1 MTMTIKELAEELGV
15 SKTAINKKI
24 NANQKRKHF
33 SKIGNRF
40 VIDSQGQE
48 LIRSMFEGE
57 NENYRKPKN
66 ENITQTQVSDVS
78 DLVSVLKDRVA
89 FTEKQVDEKDK
100 QIETLQ
106 KLLDQQQQLT
116 LQANIKIKELET
128 TLTET
133 DVVETET
140 KQSEQ
145 EEEPIKKSFWQ
156 RLFNN

>member
-1 MTMTIKELAEELGV
+1 MTMTIKELADELGV

-24 NANQKRKHF
+24 SANQKRKHF
-33 SKIGNRF
+33 SKNGNRF
-40 VIDSQGQE
+40 VIDLEGQE
-48 LIRSMFEGE
+48 LIRSMFNSDIE
-57 NENYRKPKN
+57 NHRKPEIDN
-66 ENITQTQVSDVS
+66 RSQIEVSDVS
-78 DLVSVLKDRVA
+78 DLVCVLKERVV

-133 DVVETET
+133 DVTEEKETEPT
-140 KQSEQ
+140 
-145 EEEPIKKSFWQ
+145 EESVKKSFWQ
-156 RLFNN
+156 RLFN

>member
-1 MTMTIKELAEELGV
+1 MTMTIKELADELGV

-24 NANQKRKHF
+24 SANQKRKHF
-33 SKIGNRF
+33 SKNGNRF
-40 VIDSQGQE
+40 VIDLEGQE
-48 LIRSMFEGE
+48 LIRSMFNSDIE
-57 NENYRKPKN
+57 NHRKPEIDN
-66 ENITQTQVSDVS
+66 RSQIEVSDVS
-78 DLVSVLKDRVA
+78 DLVCVLKERVV

-133 DVVETET
+133 DVKEEKETEPT
-140 KQSEQ
+140 
-145 EEEPIKKSFWQ
+145 EESVKKSFWQ
-156 RLFNN
+156 RLFN